1 MKPDL
6 TPTQRALII
15 REKAR
20 KSINNRDTRGQHDRS
35 CFRVLNKLLSL
46 MRPELG
52 NLSYCSHLK
61 IACDVGLSQRQTRA
75 YVKAL
80 VNIGAIRIVYT
91 GPREAISQLKGRGLG
106 EAASKYLGS
115 NSTLWFT
122 KSLNFYTLNP
132 AWEGFATGRDVIPE
146 DQDAIIRAYSH
157 RLRKGRA
164 PIRVPA
170 PAQVCAPIRVQEQ
183 PREAIEECTYS
194 GAGTRQAVPY
204 GDSAG
209 RSTSP
214 AESSAS
220 TDTQEQTDKEA
231 MQDDLSRL
239 LNKLESMRSI
249 SSEGADRVT
258 TFIKNRQDHP
268 AYQDIVVTLDLLRA
282 LHDVGPTKQPA
293 SRGFAARTRVHP
305 ASCARC
311 PHPKE
316 ATPQVQE
323 GILDEEDET
332 IETRLT
338 RLNRQISLTE
348 LIDETEYTTYLESL
362 HRAVPIPQ
370 RRESMLFW
378 ELVGDLEIKHKAW
391 KARQ

>member
-75 YVKAL
+75 YLKAL
-80 VNIGAIRIVYT
+80 VNIGAIRVVYT
-91 GPREAISQLKGRGLG
+91 GPREAIAKLKGRGLG

-146 DQDAIIRAYSH
+146 NQDAIIRAYSH
-157 RLRKGRA
+157 RLCKGRAPIRVQEQLPEATEECTYSGASTRQGRA

-183 PREAIEECTYS
+183 PPEATEECTYS

-209 RSTSP
+209 PSALP
-214 AESSAS
+214 AESPAS
-220 TDTQEQTDKEA
+220 TDAQEQTEEKDKEA

-239 LNKLESMRSI
+239 LTKLQVMRSI

-268 AYQDIVVTLDLLRA
+268 AYQDIVETLDLLRA

-293 SRGFAARTRVHP
+293 SQSPT
-305 ASCARC
+305 
-311 PHPKE
+311 
-316 ATPQVQE
+316 
-323 GILDEEDET
+323 
-332 IETRLT
+332 
-338 RLNRQISLTE
+338 
-348 LIDETEYTTYLESL
+348 
-362 HRAVPIPQ
+362 
-370 RRESMLFW
+370 
-378 ELVGDLEIKHKAW
+378 
-391 KARQ
+391 